1 MTYDELIQGLE
12 EHGACSRSREATNIM
27 SLSKLVFTA
36 QGREFIRDSN
46 YPTLDIFRALKRKIE
61 KNNIHVDDEIKEINK
76 SVAIVGDSVATLDY
90 DGVGECYK
98 VIILYGAKAK
108 INVSNYAVVL
118 IDNIGGSYE
127 IKNDGT
133 GRILS

>member
-1 MTYDELIQGLE
+1 MTYDELIKGLE

-36 QGREFIRDSN
+36 QGREYIRNSS

-61 KNNIHVDDEIKEINK
+61 KNNIYIDKDIRYTNK
-76 SVAIVGDSVATLDY
+76 SVVIVGDSIATLDY
-90 DGVGECYK
+90 VGLKCLYK
-98 VIILYGAKAK
+98 VILLYGAKAK

-127 IKNDGT
+127 INNDGT
-133 GRILS
+133 GRVLL

>member
-1 MTYDELIQGLE
+1 MTYEELIKGLE
-12 EHGACSRSREATNIM
+12 EHGACYRSREATNIM

-36 QGREFIRDSN
+36 QGREYIRNSS

-61 KNNIHVDDEIKEINK
+61 KNNIYIDKDIRYTNK
-76 SVAIVGDSVATLDY
+76 SVVIVGDSTATLNY
-90 DGVGECYK
+90 VGLKGLYK
-98 VIILYGAKAK
+98 VILLYGAKAK

-127 IKNDGT
+127 INNDGT
-133 GRILS
+133 GRVLL